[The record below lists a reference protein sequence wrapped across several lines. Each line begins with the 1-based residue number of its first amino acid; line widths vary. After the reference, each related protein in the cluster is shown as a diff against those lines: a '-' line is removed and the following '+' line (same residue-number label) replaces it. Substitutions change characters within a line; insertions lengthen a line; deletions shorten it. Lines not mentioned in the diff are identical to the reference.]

1 MINADSL
8 QAVAAARLNDNIG
21 KPLYDSYGF
30 SQIPQLIQHV
40 LTGQGELGLPAT
52 VLGDLPQR
60 YDKVILVFVDAFGW
74 RFFQQ
79 YQAQLPFLQ
88 RLVQQGVASKL
99 TTQFPSTTAAHV
111 TTMHTGLPVGTSGV
125 YEWFYYEPLVDRI
138 IAPLLF
144 SFAGDKERET
154 LKQTGIAA
162 QAFFPT
168 QTLYQQLAQHGVRS
182 YCYAHQNYAHSPF
195 SQVVCDGAEIV
206 PYRTL
211 PEAIV
216 NLTETAI
223 RTPDPAYFYFYID
236 SIDAMAHQYGP
247 ESLQLDAEVRMF
259 WLMMEQLFHA
269 RLSGHLHNTLLLI
282 TADHGQTEVN
292 SEQTIYLNQL
302 SPSIEPLLRTDA
314 QGNPL
319 VPAGSP
325 RDLFLYI
332 QEQYLDKAHD
342 LLTEQLGDRATIYRT
357 QTLVEQGYFGNLL
370 SSIFLNRLG
379 NLVILPHRHETV
391 WWYEKDRFEQRHRG
405 HHGGLSCDEM
415 ETILLALPYR

>member
-1 MINADSL
+1 MINVESL

-21 KPLYDSYGF
+21 KPLYGSYGF
-30 SQIPQLIQHV
+30 SQIPHLIQRV
-40 LTGQGELGLPAT
+40 LTGRGELGLPAT

-60 YDKVILVFVDAFGW
+60 YEKVILVFVDAFGW

-88 RLVQQGVASKL
+88 RIVQQGVASKL

-111 TTMHTGLPVGTSGV
+111 TTIHTGLPVGVSGV

-154 LKQTGIAA
+154 LKQTDIAA
-162 QAFFPT
+162 QSFFPT
-168 QTLYQQLAQHGVRS
+168 QTLYQQLGQQGVRS
-182 YCYAHQNYAHSPF
+182 YCFTHQNYAHSPF

-206 PYRTL
+206 SYRTL

-223 RTPDPAYFYFYID
+223 NTPDPAYFFFYID
-236 SIDAMAHQYGP
+236 SIDAMCHQYGP
-247 ESLQLDAEVRMF
+247 GSLQFDAEVRMF
-259 WLMMEQLFHA
+259 WLLMEQLFHA
-269 RLSGHLHNTLLLI
+269 RLADRLHNTLLLI
-282 TADHGQTEVN
+282 TADHGQTEV
-292 SEQTIYLNQL
+292 SPEQTIYLNQL
-302 SPSIEPLLRTDA
+302 SPSIEPLLRTNG
-314 QGNPL
+314 QGQPL

-332 QEQYLDKAHD
+332 QEQHLDKAED
-342 LLTEQLGDRATIYRT
+342 LLTKQLGDRATVYQT
-357 QTLVEQGYFGNLL
+357 QTLIEQGFFGNPL
-370 SSIFLNRLG
+370 SSVFLERLG
-379 NLVILPHRHETV
+379 NLVILPHQHETV
-391 WWYEKDRFEQRHRG
+391 WWYEQGRFEQHHWG

-415 ETILLALPYR
+415 ETILLSLPYP